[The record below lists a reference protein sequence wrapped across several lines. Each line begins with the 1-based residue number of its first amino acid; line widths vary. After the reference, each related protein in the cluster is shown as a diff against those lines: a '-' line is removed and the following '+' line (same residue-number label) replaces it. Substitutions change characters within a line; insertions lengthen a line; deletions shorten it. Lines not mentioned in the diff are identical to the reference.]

1 MDKGRIYN
9 SLRNFI
15 FGSLS
20 QITSLILS
28 FIVRSV
34 FIHYFNLTYLGLNGL
49 FTNILTILSLAELG
63 FGTVM
68 THALYK
74 PLCSKDEKKI
84 ISYMHFYAKIYK
96 IIGVIVTFLGCSLIP
111 FLNFFI
117 KGNIPSDIN
126 ITLLY
131 SLFLVESISSY
142 FFAYKRSILNADQKS
157 YICSWIHFIVLLVR
171 STIQIIV
178 IILFQNFIIYIIIQ
192 IFTTIFENIYIYH
205 KVNKIY
211 PYLTTRQY
219 ENLTSTELCNIK
231 KNVYALILSNIARVA
246 MKGSSNIIIS
256 ALVGITIVGIYS
268 NYIMISGAVIM
279 ILSQVFSAMTGSVG
293 NYLAQEAQTKHL
305 ELFERL
311 DFLNFWLYS
320 VCAICLYLFFNP
332 FIELWIGKQ
341 YTLDQNVVFIIV
353 LNFIL
358 EGFLYTLWLF
368 RSTMGLFVQ
377 GKYRPLFSTTINIIG
392 SIILGYYWGLTGILL
407 STTISRI
414 LVNVWYD
421 PYIIYKYGLRSS
433 VKPYYQTYLKRF
445 STIIGIVI
453 TSIFFI
459 TPILKLNNKVIII
472 LIIPIYFLI
481 LNIVFTII
489 YKKNIHYKYY
499 KNFILNIIRK

>member
-1 MDKGRIYN
+1 MDKGRVYN

-20 QITSLILS
+20 QIISLILS
-28 FIVRSV
+28 FLVRSV
-34 FIHYFNLTYLGLNGL
+34 FIHYLNLTYLGLNGL

-74 PLCSKDEKKI
+74 PLCNQDEKKI
-84 ISYMHFYAKIYK
+84 IAYMHFYAKVYK
-96 IIGVIVTFLGCSLIP
+96 IIGVIVALLGCSLMP
-111 FLNFFI
+111 FLDFLI
-117 KGNIPSDIN
+117 KGTIPDDIN

-131 SLFLVESISSY
+131 SLFLTESVSSY

-157 YICSWIHFIVLLVR
+157 YICSWIHFITLLLR
-171 STIQIIV
+171 SIIQIIV
-178 IILFQNFIIYIIIQ
+178 IILFQNFILYIIIQ
-192 IFTTIFENIYIYH
+192 IFTTIFENIYLSY

-211 PYLTTRQY
+211 PYLTIQHH
-219 ENLTSTELCNIK
+219 ESLTPAELDSIK
-231 KNVYALILSNIARVA
+231 KNVYALILSNIARVI

-268 NYIMISGAVIM
+268 NYTMISGAVIM

-293 NYLAQEAQTKHL
+293 NYLAKESQTKHL

-332 FIELWIGKQ
+332 FIELWVGEQ
-341 YTLDQNVVFIIV
+341 YTLNQYAVLIIV

-377 GKYRPLFSTTINIIG
+377 GKYRPLFSATINILG
-392 SIILGYYWGLTGILL
+392 SIILGHYWGLTGILL
-407 STTISRI
+407 STTISRV

-433 VKPYYQTYLKRF
+433 VKPYYKTYLKRF

-453 TSIFFI
+453 TSMFLI
-459 TPILKLNNKVIII
+459 TPILEFNNKVITI
-472 LIIPIYFLI
+472 LTILIYFLI
-481 LNIVFTII
+481 LNIVFMTI
-489 YKKNIHYKYY
+489 YNKNIHYTYY
-499 KNFILNIIRK
+499 KNFILSLIRR

>member
-1 MDKGRIYN
+1 
-9 SLRNFI
+9 
-15 FGSLS
+15 
-20 QITSLILS
+20 
-28 FIVRSV
+28 
-34 FIHYFNLTYLGLNGL
+34 
-49 FTNILTILSLAELG
+49 
-63 FGTVM
+63 
-68 THALYK
+68 
-74 PLCSKDEKKI
+74 
-84 ISYMHFYAKIYK
+84 
-96 IIGVIVTFLGCSLIP
+96 
-111 FLNFFI
+111 
-117 KGNIPSDIN
+117 
-126 ITLLY
+126 
-131 SLFLVESISSY
+131 
-142 FFAYKRSILNADQKS
+142 
-157 YICSWIHFIVLLVR
+157 
-171 STIQIIV
+171 
-178 IILFQNFIIYIIIQ
+178 
-192 IFTTIFENIYIYH
+192 
-205 KVNKIY
+205 
-211 PYLTTRQY
+211 
-219 ENLTSTELCNIK
+219 
-231 KNVYALILSNIARVA
+231 

-293 NYLAQEAQTKHL
+293 NYLVQEAQTKHL